1 MANTLLTP
9 QIIAK
14 MAMME
19 FDNALVLAK
28 KVYREYKQ
36 EFRKVGDTVN
46 IRRPLQ
52 FTAGTGATATA
63 QDVVDANTPIVV
75 DQQKHV
81 MLAFTSTDLTLKEDI
96 FAERIVRPVMR
107 TLANEMDRSVAS
119 LYRFVPN
126 WVGTPGQ
133 VINSF
138 ADLSKGPERL
148 DLSAVPPGSRIA
160 ALSPTDT
167 WAMAGAATA
176 LFQQQITKDAWERG
190 ELGNIAG
197 VDINMTQNIQTHTV
211 GVATGTPKVN
221 GGTQAVTYAASK
233 DTYTQTLA
241 TDGWTN
247 STTGILKAG
256 DVITLD
262 GVFAVNPI
270 TKAVLPYLQ
279 QFVVTADAN
288 SGASTGPANLTIS
301 PPIIITGAYQTVS
314 AQPAN
319 DADITVIGTGGTGYA
334 QNLVMHK
341 NAFALAVVDLEQ
353 PPVAPFTSTERWNG
367 FSARVTGNFDI
378 DNDVSKLRFDILYGV
393 KAVNPGFAT
402 RISGTSP

>member
-1 MANTLLTP
+1 MPNTLLTP

-52 FTAGTGATATA
+52 FTAGNGAAAVA

-107 TLANEMDRSVAS
+107 TLANEMDRSVAA
-119 LYRFVPN
+119 LYSKVWN

-133 VINSF
+133 VIDSF
-138 ADLSKGPERL
+138 ADLSMGPERL

-160 ALSPTDT
+160 ALSPTDL

-197 VDINMTQNIQTHTV
+197 VDINMTQNVQTHTV
-211 GVATGTPKVN
+211 GAQGGTPLVS
-221 GGTQAVTYAASK
+221 GGGQSVTYAASK
-233 DTYTQTLA
+233 DTYTQAFGIKGFTA
-241 TDGWTN
+241 SITN
-247 STTGILKAG
+247 VLRAG
-256 DVITLD
+256 DVFTIS
-262 GVFAVNPI
+262 GVKAVNPI
-270 TKAVLPYLQ
+270 TKAVLPYDA
-279 QFVVTADAN
+279 QFVVMSDTN
-288 SGASTGPANLTIS
+288 SNGGGVATPTIS
-301 PPIIITGAYQTVS
+301 PPIIVSGAYQTVS
-314 AQPAN
+314 AVPADN
-319 DADITVIGTGGTGYA
+319 APITIMGTGGTGYA

-353 PPVAPFTSTERWNG
+353 PAVAPFSSTERWNG

-402 RISGTSP
+402 RVSGTA